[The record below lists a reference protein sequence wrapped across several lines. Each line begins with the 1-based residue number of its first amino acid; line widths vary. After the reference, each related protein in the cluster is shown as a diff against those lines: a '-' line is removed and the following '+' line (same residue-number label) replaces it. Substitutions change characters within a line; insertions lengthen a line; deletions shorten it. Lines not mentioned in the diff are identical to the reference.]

1 MDIHREELNEL
12 FKNINTTNL
21 ENSVSQILKEIY
33 TEWFFY
39 ENNFNNPLTRT
50 TCRKIDNILPKDDG
64 GGNVQY
70 EFY

>member
-1 MDIHREELNEL
+1 MDIHKEELNEL
-12 FKNINTTNL
+12 FKNIDTSNI

-33 TEWFFY
+33 SEWFFY

-64 GGNVQY
+64 GGYVQFN
-70 EFY
+70 FY